1 MEFEVNRE
9 DIIKA
14 LGAAEKATAGKQM
27 AVLGNV
33 LIKAECGEVE
43 ILGYNLSLAVFA
55 RVPAAIKESGSG
67 LLAAGQV
74 SAFLAKCADRSVN
87 VSTEGDKAV
96 IKCGRSR
103 VTFICPPADD
113 FPEPRS
119 IERDANEITVDLAT
133 FSSAVSAVIYAAAD
147 ISSREVLQAVNISFD
162 KVGRIQLTGCDGLR
176 AASCKYDS
184 GKNGANCDFNI
195 LKADLKTALQII
207 EGNKI
212 TIRYSKSDIEFVG
225 EDGRTVRTKLCS
237 ADYPEVGQMMKKSFA
252 AAKQLIKLSAEELG
266 ELLKKLLALPKES
279 IEAPTRLNFS
289 NDRLTVVYDFKS
301 GCFIE
306 EIPCELSGNPFTVG
320 VRATFL
326 AEMIKGATGEI
337 MLGCDGSEGAVTLE
351 QGHVRRMF
359 MPMRLRNGL
368 S

>member
-9 DIIKA
+9 DLIKA

-55 RVPAAIKESGSG
+55 RIPESGSG

-74 SAFLAKCADRSVN
+74 SAFLAKCTDRSVN

-96 IKCGRSR
+96 IKCGRSK

-119 IERDANEITVDLAT
+119 IERDANEITVDLAA

-147 ISSREVLQAVNISFD
+147 ISSREALQAVNISFS
-162 KVGRIQLTGCDGLR
+162 VGRIQLTGCDGLR
-176 AASCKYDS
+176 VASCNYDS
-184 GKNGANCDFNI
+184 EKTGADCDFNI

-225 EDGRTVRTKLCS
+225 EDGRTVRTRLCS
-237 ADYPEVGQMMKKSFA
+237 ADYPEVGQMMKRSFA

-320 VRATFL
+320 VRASFL